1 VQDAAGQAFFA
12 AGTRDGPSTKQS
24 SGQHVNSK
32 PLPRT
37 PRHRRDPRHARCTAA
52 LIHALWQST
61 GGRCVDSKQAL
72 SCYTLLHVRK
82 SVLVRGGAR
91 QERADLKNICEATS
105 PRGPSDGRTFGGGRI
120 AGLGAISDGR
130 PIPQTQPAARESRSV
145 TGRLSSSEAVLEA
158 FVSAPSTTRTNNQT
172 NRKQG
177 SQISATAQRALCAS
191 DQPVLHAAQL
201 LSVQHITGK

>member
-1 VQDAAGQAFFA
+1 MRCGSPQAAGVWIA
-12 AGTRDGPSTKQS
+12 
-24 SGQHVNSK
+24 SK
-32 PLPRT
+32 PRV
-37 PRHRRDPRHARCTAA
+37 AVRCCMCGRACWCAA
-52 LIHALWQST
+52 
-61 GGRCVDSKQAL
+61 
-72 SCYTLLHVRK
+72 
-82 SVLVRGGAR
+82 VRGR
-91 QERADLKNICEATS
+91 SVRLKRTYVRHTTS

-120 AGLGAISDGR
+120 AGHGAISDGR

-191 DQPVLHAAQL
+191 DQPVLHAPQL